1 MRVFVLCTGRSGSL
15 SFARACSHITNFTSG
30 HETLSRRLGEERF
43 DYPDNH
49 IEADNRLS
57 WFPGSLDKRFGNDAV
72 YVHLVRKREDTIRS
86 YNRRWIRNGSL
97 IRAYC
102 EGIQQI
108 ALHRLD
114 RERRL
119 AVVADFYDRVHDNIL
134 HFLKDKD
141 KKLTIRIE
149 NAGEEFPLFW
159 EMIGA
164 EGSLDKAL
172 KSFEQRHNSS
182 GQGRFK
188 HYRHEIRFNL
198 MKMRRRIF

>member
-1 MRVFVLCTGRSGSL
+1 MRVFILCTGRSGSL

-30 HETLSRRLGEERF
+30 HESLSRRLGNDRF
-43 DYPDNH
+43 NYPDNH

-57 WFPGSLDKRFGNDAV
+57 WFLGSLDKRFGNDAL
-72 YVHLVRKREDTIRS
+72 YIHLVRNREDTIQS
-86 YNRRWIRNGSL
+86 YNRRWVRNGSL

-119 AVVADFYDRVHDNIL
+119 AVVADFYDRVDDNIQ

-149 NAGEEFPLFW
+149 NAHEEFQLFW
-159 EMIGA
+159 KRVGA
-164 EGSLDKAL
+164 EGNLDNAL
-172 KSFEQRHNSS
+172 DSFDQRHNSS
-182 GQGRFK
+182 RPGGFK
-188 HYRHEIRFNL
+188 NCKHEIRFNL
-198 MKMRRRIF
+198 MKLRRRIF